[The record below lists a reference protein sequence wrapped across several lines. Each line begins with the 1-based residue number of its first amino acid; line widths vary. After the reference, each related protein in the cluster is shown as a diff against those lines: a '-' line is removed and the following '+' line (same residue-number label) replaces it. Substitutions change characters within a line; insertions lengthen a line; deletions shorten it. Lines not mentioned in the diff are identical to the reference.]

1 MLKTERMRFMK
12 STKRVYIAYGSNMS
26 KEQMEYRCPAARVLG
41 TGFLTGYELNFCGNK
56 NGRNFASVIKKAG
69 AETPVV
75 LWETTSSDER
85 RLDCYEGFPS
95 FYRKEMIQR
104 DMLKIADISTAFD
117 EAYIYIMNSEYFG
130 IPSNDYFTGIYFA
143 YKDFG
148 IDTKY
153 LEDALIRSSH

>member
-1 MLKTERMRFMK
+1 MK
-12 STKRVYIAYGSNMS
+12 KTKRVYIAYGSNMS
-26 KEQMEYRCPAARVLG
+26 KEQMMFRCPDSRVLG
-41 TGFLTGYELNFCGNK
+41 AGFLNDYELNFCGNK
-56 NGRNFASVIKKAG
+56 NGRNFASVIKKDG
-69 AETPVV
+69 AKTPVV

-104 DMLKIADISTAFD
+104 DMLEIADIGTAFD
-117 EAYIYIMNSEYFG
+117 EAYIYIMNSELLG
-130 IPSNDYFTGIYFA
+130 MPDNSYFTGIYFA

-153 LEDALIRSSH
+153 LDDALIRSSH

>member
-1 MLKTERMRFMK
+1 MK

-26 KEQMEYRCPAARVLG
+26 KEQMAYRCPAARVLG

-56 NGRNFASVIKKAG
+56 NGRNFASVIKKVG
-69 AETPVV
+69 AKTPVV

-104 DMLKIADISTAFD
+104 DMLEIADIGTAFD

-130 IPSNDYFTGIYFA
+130 MPSNDYFTGIYFA

-153 LEDALIRSSH
+153 LDDALIRSSH